1 MVPALQLLTKEWG
14 CEVMKQAIRIQC
26 KNIFKCLS
34 FLGTVLGSKKQ
45 QYSSKVGVKISAL
58 FFYGGDRKKK
68 RDLERQKDKEKE
80 KINIY
85 L

>member
-14 CEVMKQAIRIQC
+14 CEIIKQAVRIQC

-45 QYSSKVGVKISAL
+45 QYSSDIGSKISAL
-58 FFYGGDRKKK
+58 HFYGVDRKKGQ
-68 RDLERQKDKEKE
+68 R
-80 KINIY
+80 
-85 L
+85 